1 VVIDMG
7 FWWRPLSVLAG
18 VLLVALM
25 LWAGSGAVTALMFL
39 AGIQAA
45 VMLRRLWQEYRLSR
59 WLESPDEVTPPNAMG
74 TWGDIFYRLEK
85 LQRRQRD
92 SRSEL
97 TNALEQFEHAAQAVP
112 DGMVILNG
120 SDQIDW
126 CNPASR
132 KYLGLDCER
141 DRGQF
146 IRYLLRQAHVLEF
159 LDAADYS
166 RPLVCKSP
174 LNREITLSLQ
184 LVPFGE
190 SKKLL
195 VARDITELER
205 VDAIRRDF
213 IANVSHELRTPLT
226 VVGGFV
232 ETLADATTLPA
243 ADTRRYFALMLD
255 NTRRMQHLLDD
266 LLTLSR
272 LESADHSLKD
282 ESVNVP
288 ELAQALAA
296 EAESL
301 SGGRHRVHLEVAS
314 DTRLRG
320 SLQEIR
326 SALGNLVS
334 NAVRYTPDG
343 GDITLSWQMKDNEGV
358 FAVAD
363 TGEGIA
369 AEHIPRLT
377 ERFYRVDRSRS
388 RETGGTGLGLAIVKH
403 VLTRHG
409 ARLTIQSTP
418 GKGSTFAAVF
428 PGSRLIEASPSAT
441 VIPFP
446 AQVQAV
452 G

>member
-1 VVIDMG
+1 MG
-7 FWWRPLSVLAG
+7 FWWRPLSLLAG
-18 VLLVALM
+18 VMLVALM
-25 LWAGSGAVTALMFL
+25 LWAVSGLVAALAFL
-39 AGIQAA
+39 VGIQAF
-45 VMLRRLWQEYRLSR
+45 VMLRRLWQEFLLAR
-59 WLESPDEVTPPNAMG
+59 WLENPDEVTPPKATG

-85 LQRRQRD
+85 LQRRQRA

-112 DGMVILNG
+112 DAMVILNG
-120 SDQIDW
+120 NEQIEW

-132 KYLGLDCER
+132 KYLGLDSER

-146 IRYLLRQAHVLEF
+146 IRYLMRQAHFLEF
-159 LDAADYS
+159 FDAVDYS
-166 RPLVCKSP
+166 RRLVCKSP
-174 LNREITLSLQ
+174 INREIILSLQ

-190 SKKLL
+190 GKKLL
-195 VARDITELER
+195 VGRDITDLER
-205 VDAIRRDF
+205 VDAMRRDF

-232 ETLADATTLPA
+232 ETLADAPDLPA
-243 ADTRRYFALMLD
+243 TESRRYFDLMLD
-255 NTRRMQHLLDD
+255 HTRRMQHLLDD

-272 LESADHSLKD
+272 LESEQHILKD
-282 ESVNVP
+282 EAVNVP
-288 ELAQALAA
+288 ELARALKA

-301 SGGRHRVHLEVAS
+301 SRGRHRVSLRLDSSAS
-314 DTRLRG
+314 LKG

-334 NAVRYTPDG
+334 NAVRYTPEG
-343 GDITLSWQMKDNEGV
+343 GEITLAWREHEGEGIFSV
-358 FAVAD
+358 TD

-377 ERFYRVDRSRS
+377 ERFYRIDRSRS

-409 ARLTIQSTP
+409 ARLEIQSTP
-418 GKGSTFAAVF
+418 GKGSTFSAIF
-428 PGSRLIEASPSAT
+428 PATRIQPSRTPESGK
-441 VIPFP
+441 VIPFRERE
-446 AQVQAV
+446 QAV